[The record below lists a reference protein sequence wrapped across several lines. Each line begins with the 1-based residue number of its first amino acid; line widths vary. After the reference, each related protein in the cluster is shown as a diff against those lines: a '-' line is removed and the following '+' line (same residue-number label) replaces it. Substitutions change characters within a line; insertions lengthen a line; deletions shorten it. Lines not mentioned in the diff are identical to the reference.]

1 MNLSPIFCSLNTSF
15 GDETI
20 KKTCKSECRKNCQDN
35 ALPFLLSILCLLS
48 SVLGPL
54 NQAGAQNVSD
64 PGNQSSKSYTLS
76 ESVQRCLQVNPQI
89 EEAKYEVKKAQDD
102 IGSARSSFLPTLGA
116 NYQYNDLHSI
126 DSSGPTETD
135 YLDQDSAYWNLQLT
149 QQLFAGLT
157 VLNSY
162 QKSKLQEDMRA
173 YQKDKV
179 EMELIREVQ
188 SSFLQLLQAR
198 ADVQSLQDTIER
210 LQAGLKSVQAYY
222 EQDMAPYVQVLEA
235 EVELAN
241 ARQDLSKAQNQVETH
256 RVRLNILLGHDP
268 VQDIDYQGELQD
280 MSYIFSPSLS
290 ACLDCAF
297 EQRPDIR
304 IIDKSIGMAEKEED
318 IALGQFS
325 PRVNLQGNYYSRDTD
340 YDAKGQNIAGQSFD
354 RDQENEYWTV
364 GITVEWPLFEGGRRY
379 YGYQKASHEISRL
392 QQRLKY
398 TKDQIR
404 SEVRTSFLSLTEARS
419 RIETNRTALKAAQ
432 ENFERSLKR
441 LQSGMGTSTEV
452 LDAQA
457 RLTRAEANLTQS
469 RADYQ
474 LSLAD
479 LMYAIGQRNVDLSPV
494 VLE

>member
-1 MNLSPIFCSLNTSF
+1 MHHRPTLSLLITTVISATALTLSLL
-15 GDETI
+15 
-20 KKTCKSECRKNCQDN
+20 
-35 ALPFLLSILCLLS
+35 APA
-48 SVLGPL
+48 V
-54 NQAGAQNVSD
+54 AQKDAAV
-64 PGNQSSKSYTLS
+64 GNQPSKSYSLS

-116 NYQYNDLHSI
+116 NYQHNDLRSI

-135 YLDQDSAYWNLQLT
+135 YLDQDSGTWNVQLT
-149 QQLFAGLT
+149 QRLFAGLT
-157 VLNSY
+157 IFNSY
-162 QKSKLQEDMRA
+162 QKSKLQEDMRS
-173 YQKDKV
+173 YQKEKV

-188 SSFLQLLQAR
+188 STFLQLLQAR
-198 ADVQSLQDTIER
+198 ADVQSLQETIER
-210 LQAGLKSVQAYY
+210 LQAGLESVQAYY

-241 ARQDLSKAQNQVETH
+241 ARQDLSKAQNQVEIH

-268 VQDIDYQGELQD
+268 QQDIAYQGDLQG
-280 MSYIFSPSLS
+280 MSYMFAPSLN

-304 IIDKSIGMAEKEED
+304 IIDKSIGMANKEED

-340 YDAKGQNIAGQSFD
+340 YDAKGQDFQGQSYD

-364 GITVEWPLFEGGRRY
+364 GITVEWSLFEGGKRY
-379 YGYQKASHEISRL
+379 HGYQKASHEISRL
-392 QQRLKY
+392 QQRLRY

-404 SEVRTSFLSLTEARS
+404 SEVRTSFLSLTEAKG
-419 RIETNRTALKAAQ
+419 RIKTNRTAIKEAQ

-457 RLTRAEANLTQS
+457 RLTRAESNLTQS